1 MATKLD
7 LKKTEKELYQPSTK
21 TVVTVDIPP
30 LNYLMLDGHGNP
42 GTSQDFQDAVEALYG
57 VAYKLKFM
65 SKTVQ
70 DFTVMPLEGLW
81 WAEEM
86 DTFLTD
92 TLNKDA
98 WLWTMMI
105 RQPDHITAEQVHT
118 ALESVAASKDLV
130 ALPKLRFETYNE
142 GLCAQIM
149 YIGAYSDEGS
159 TIAGLHAYIAE
170 NGYALTGKHH
180 EIYISDMRRTAP
192 EKLKTVIRQPMRPI

>member
-7 LKKTEKELYQPSTK
+7 LKKTEKAFYKPSTK
-21 TVVTVDIPP
+21 AYVTVDVPAM
-30 LNYLMLDGHGNP
+30 NYLMIDGKGNP

-65 SKTVQ
+65 TKAEQ

-81 WAEEM
+81 WAEDM
-86 DTFLTD
+86 DTFLAD

-105 RQPDHITAEQVHT
+105 RQPGHISTEHFNI
-118 ALESVAASKDLV
+118 ALEAVASSKNPV
-130 ALPKLRFETYNE
+130 ALPKLRFESYDE

-149 YIGAYSDEGS
+149 YIGPYTDEGP
-159 TIAGLHAYIAE
+159 TIAGLHGYIEAE
-170 NGYALTGKHH
+170 GYHLHGKHH

-192 EKLKTVIRQPMRPI
+192 EKLKTVIRQPMR